1 MLYQLSYFRNMSFLS
16 DSNQRPTDYKSVALP
31 TELRKLI
38 GRVFSKTLSVHVPPP
53 LDSFLRS
60 QPLQVH
66 LLRIFIHPGVQY
78 RLRGEVSWAPTS
90 IALDATF
97 GLRVLQPPSDWLDS
111 VLKYKYYFLNLQVL
125 VGEERLELSCDQLLF
140 LQGISLR
147 RYTPVFSWK
156 GRIRTAVPVR
166 EQIYSLPVLTT
177 HPPSIK

>member
-1 MLYQLSYFRNMSFLS
+1 M
-16 DSNQRPTDYKSVALP
+16 
-31 TELRKLI
+31 
-38 GRVFSKTLSVHVPPP
+38 
-53 LDSFLRS
+53 
-60 QPLQVH
+60 
-66 LLRIFIHPGVQY
+66 
-78 RLRGEVSWAPTS
+78 SWAPTS

-111 VLKYKYYFLNLQVL
+111 VLKYKYYFLNFQVL

-177 HPPSIK
+177 HPPSSVRETSGLSGLLINGLFALQITLNPFSSF

>member
-1 MLYQLSYFRNMSFLS
+1 MSFLS

-78 RLRGEVSWAPTS
+78 RLRGADGPGFHRCSFR
-90 IALDATF
+90 LH
-97 GLRVLQPPSDWLDS
+97 RVQPPSDWLDS

-125 VGEERLELSCDQLLF
+125 VGGERLELSCDQLLF

>member
-1 MLYQLSYFRNMSFLS
+1 
-16 DSNQRPTDYKSVALP
+16 
-31 TELRKLI
+31 
-38 GRVFSKTLSVHVPPP
+38 
-53 LDSFLRS
+53 
-60 QPLQVH
+60 
-66 LLRIFIHPGVQY
+66 
-78 RLRGEVSWAPTS
+78 VSWAPTS

-111 VLKYKYYFLNLQVL
+111 VLKYKYYFLNFQVL

-177 HPPSIK
+177 HPPSIKRETSGLSGLLIGDLLGLGVL

>member
-1 MLYQLSYFRNMSFLS
+1 M
-16 DSNQRPTDYKSVALP
+16 ALP

-38 GRVFSKTLSVHVPPP
+38 GRVFSKTLSVHVPPT
-53 LDSFLRS
+53 LNSFLRS

-78 RLRGEVSWAPTS
+78 RMRGADGPGFHRRSFR
-90 IALDATF
+90 LH
-97 GLRVLQPPSDWLDS
+97 RVQPPSDWLDS

-125 VGEERLELSCDQLLF
+125 VGGERLELSCDQLLF

-147 RYTPVFSWK
+147 RYTPEFSWK
-156 GRIRTAVPVR
+156 GRIRTTVPVR